1 MEESEALDLADA
13 LTERARRCR
22 AAGRPAEAETHYRRA
37 LAILADSVEP
47 DHPSRTAIEHHY
59 ATLLAELGR
68 DAEAAWLGARSP
80 TEAGGQNGP

>member
-1 MEESEALDLADA
+1 LDRADV
-13 LTERARRCR
+13 LTELARRCG

-37 LAILADSVEP
+37 LATLAGSVEP
-47 DHPSRTAIEHHY
+47 GHPSRSAIEHLY

-68 DAEAAWLGARSP
+68 DAEAARLEVGRP